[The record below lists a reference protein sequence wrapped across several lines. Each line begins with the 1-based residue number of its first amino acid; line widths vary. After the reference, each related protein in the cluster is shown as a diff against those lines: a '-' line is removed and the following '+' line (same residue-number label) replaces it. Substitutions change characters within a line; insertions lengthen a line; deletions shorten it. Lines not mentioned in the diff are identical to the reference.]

1 MDAPLSLSDVIC
13 DRRWSRKTQDARRVK
28 KEDDFGKFRTELGL
42 VLGYIGHA
50 NDKDGLADYVAGEKR
65 FRSVEAESVEL
76 INVLTDSKLEVKSG
90 EGVVDVCKAI
100 EDMRTEAKSEGM
112 KQGMID
118 TLASLVRDGVIPL
131 SDAAA
136 RAGLTPD
143 EFVAQTVRT

>member
-1 MDAPLSLSDVIC
+1 M
-13 DRRWSRKTQDARRVK
+13 
-28 KEDDFGKFRTELGL
+28 
-42 VLGYIGHA
+42 
-50 NDKDGLADYVAGEKR
+50 
-65 FRSVEAESVEL
+65 EAESVEL

-90 EGVVDVCKAI
+90 EGMVDVCKAI
-100 EDMRTEAKSEGM
+100 EDTRTEAKSEGMKQGM

-136 RAGLTPD
+136 RTGLTPD